1 MKVVVLGGGSTG
13 EHFVGALRRF
23 DDEAQITIVESRL
36 VGGECS
42 YFACMPTKTML
53 RATELGSSLDRAP
66 GLHGERPEPDGVW
79 SWRDWMTNDWD
90 DAGQLHY
97 LEEWRCRLVR
107 GEGRVARPGVVE
119 VDGQELAYDRLV
131 LATGSRPAIP
141 PIDGLDSVDYWTNRE
156 ATRTHKV
163 PQSLAVM
170 GGGPVGTELAQF
182 FSRMGSRVTV
192 VERGER
198 LLGRFH
204 PDAGELLAELFR
216 EEGIGVRIGVG
227 IERAERW
234 AGSVAGEAGDARRKT
249 AAPPAPPGIRLHLSD
264 GSTLETERLLIA
276 TGRRPNVERLGLDE
290 LGVKISGRG
299 VEVDERLRA
308 ADDVW
313 AIGDVTGIAQFTH
326 VGKYQA
332 RVAAADMTRRRAKAD
347 YRAIPAGIFTD
358 PEVAAVGRSDGEDLV
373 STRIELGKLPRLSTY
388 EKPARDGF
396 VRVFADP
403 RQGVLVG
410 AVCVGPQAAEWLGQ
424 FTLAIR
430 AAVPIETLLDTIQ
443 PYPTFSEGVFYALQ
457 ELQGQLS

>member
-23 DDEAQITIVESRL
+23 DDEAEIALVETRL

-53 RATELGSSLDRAP
+53 RATELGSSLERAP
-66 GLHGERPEPDGVW
+66 GLHGERPEADGVW

-97 LEEWRCRLVR
+97 LEEWNCRLVR

-119 VDGQELAYDRLV
+119 VDGQELEYDRLV

-141 PIDGLDSVDYWTNRE
+141 PIEGLDSIEYWTNRE

-163 PQSLAVM
+163 PESLVVM
-170 GGGPVGTELAQF
+170 GGGPVGAELSQF
-182 FSRMGSRVTV
+182 FSRMGSQVTI
-192 VERGER
+192 VERGGH
-198 LLGRFH
+198 LLGRVH
-204 PDAGELLAELFR
+204 PDAGELMAGLFR
-216 EEGIGVRIGVG
+216 EEGIDVRTGVG
-227 IERAERW
+227 IERAE
-234 AGSVAGEAGDARRKT
+234 
-249 AAPPAPPGIRLHLSD
+249 PGVRLHLSD
-264 GSTLETERLLIA
+264 GSTLEAERLLVA
-276 TGRRPNVERLGLDE
+276 TGRRPNVERLGLEE
-290 LGVKISGRG
+290 LGVKVSPRG
-299 VEVDERLRA
+299 IEVDERLRA
-308 ADDVW
+308 AEGVW
-313 AIGDVTGIAQFTH
+313 AIGDVTGVAQFTH

-332 RVAAADMTRRRAKAD
+332 RIAAADIARRRAKAD

-358 PEVAAVGRSDGEDLV
+358 PEVASVGRTEGDDLASV
-373 STRIELGKLPRLSTY
+373 RIELSSLPRLSTY

-403 RQGVLVG
+403 RQHVLVG

-424 FTLAIR
+424 LTLAIR
-430 AAVPIETLLDTIQ
+430 AAVPVETLLDTIQ
-443 PYPTFSEGVFYALQ
+443 PYPTFSEGVFYALR
-457 ELQGQLS
+457 ELDDALAAA

>member
-1 MKVVVLGGGSTG
+1 VKVVVLGGGSTG

-23 DDEAQITIVESRL
+23 DDEAQITLVESRL

-53 RATELGSSLDRAP
+53 RTTELGLSLERAP
-66 GLHGERPEPDGVW
+66 GLHGQRPEPDGVW
-79 SWRDWMTNDWD
+79 SWRDWMTSDWD

-141 PIDGLDSVDYWTNRE
+141 PIDGLDSVEYWTNRE

-163 PQSLAVM
+163 PQSLVVM
-170 GGGPVGTELAQF
+170 GGGPVGCELAQF
-182 FSRMGSRVTV
+182 FSRMGSEVTI
-192 VERGER
+192 VERGEQ
-198 LLGRFH
+198 LLGRVH
-204 PDAGELLAELFR
+204 PDAGELLGELLR
-216 EEGIGVRIGVG
+216 EEGIDVRIGVG
-227 IERAERW
+227 IERAE
-234 AGSVAGEAGDARRKT
+234 
-249 AAPPAPPGIRLHLSD
+249 PGVQLHLSD
-264 GSTLETERLLIA
+264 GSTIETERLLIA

-290 LGVKISGRG
+290 LGVQISGRG

-308 ADDVW
+308 AENVW
-313 AIGDVTGIAQFTH
+313 AIGDVTGVAQFTH

-332 RVAAADMTRRRAKAD
+332 RVAAADMANRRAKAD

-358 PEVAAVGRSDGEDLV
+358 PEVATVGRTEGDGLV
-373 STRIELGKLPRLSTY
+373 TARIPLGSLPRLTTY
-388 EKPARDGF
+388 ERPKREGF

-403 RQGVLVG
+403 RQRVLVG
-410 AVCVGPQAAEWLGQ
+410 AVSVGPQAAEWLGQ

-430 AAVPIETLLDTIQ
+430 AEVPVETLLDTIQ

-457 ELQGQLS
+457 ELQALLS

>member
-1 MKVVVLGGGSTG
+1 VKVVVLGGGSTG

-23 DDEAQITIVESRL
+23 DDEAEITLVESRL

-53 RATELGSSLDRAP
+53 RTTELGASLERAP
-66 GLHGERPEPDGVW
+66 GLHGQRPEPDGVW
-79 SWRDWMTNDWD
+79 SWRDWMTSDWD
-90 DAGQLHY
+90 DSGQLHY
-97 LEEWRCRLVR
+97 LQEWNCRLVR
-107 GEGRVARPGVVE
+107 GEARVAEPGVVE
-119 VDGQELAYDRLV
+119 VDGQELPYDRLV

-141 PIDGLDSVDYWTNRE
+141 PIDGLDTVEYWTNRE

-163 PQSLAVM
+163 PKSLVVM
-170 GGGPVGTELAQF
+170 GGGPVGCELAQF
-182 FSRMGSRVTV
+182 FFRMGSKVTV

-198 LLGRFH
+198 LLGRIH
-204 PDAGELLAELFR
+204 SDAGELLAELFR
-216 EEGIGVRIGVG
+216 EEGIDVRVGVG
-227 IERAERW
+227 IDRVETGMR
-234 AGSVAGEAGDARRKT
+234 
-249 AAPPAPPGIRLHLSD
+249 IHLSD
-264 GSTLETERLLIA
+264 GSTVETERLLIA

-290 LGVKISGRG
+290 LGLEISNRG

-308 ADDVW
+308 GDNVW
-313 AIGDVTGIAQFTH
+313 AIGDVTGVAQFTH

-332 RVAAADMTRRRAKAD
+332 RVAAADMANRRAKAD

-358 PEVAAVGRSDGEDLV
+358 PEVATVGRTDGDDLV
-373 STRIELGKLPRLSTY
+373 SARIELGSLPRLTTY
-388 EKPARDGF
+388 ERPKRDGL

-403 RQGVLVG
+403 RQRVLVG

-430 AAVPIETLLDTIQ
+430 AAVPVETLLDTIQ

-457 ELQGQLS
+457 ELQGRLS